1 MDPFERNRIGNGHPT
16 VFRLVA
22 RLVSQKMIFGSH
34 DHTTTSVMIL
44 CQQSVLV
51 TLWTKPVYVANIWR
65 TNPSMEKVNQHSCT
79 HGTQI
84 RSTHPPPEFVCKSI
98 DRTTKWSLKMGIFA
112 LFNYFFLTQFAFSIK
127 VLTELPNETWR
138 WKYLHV
144 FNSLFLTQFA
154 FSVRF
159 SFKPVSPAVR
169 FGSNTGSNRRHSLL
183 RDGLALMQIIPI

>member
-112 LFNYFFLTQFAFSIK
+112 LFKFFFNPVCIFYKSIDRTTKWNLKMEIFARFQLSFFNPICVFCS
-127 VLTELPNETWR
+127 VLL
-138 WKYLHV
+138 
-144 FNSLFLTQFA
+144 
-154 FSVRF
+154 
-159 SFKPVSPAVR
+159 
-169 FGSNTGSNRRHSLL
+169 
-183 RDGLALMQIIPI
+183 